1 MGETRGSDLLLVA
14 AQLGRRPTTPF
25 TVVAR
30 CPGGHPLAIRNRPFD
45 AEGRPFPTLFWLTC
59 VDAVRSVSRL
69 ESEGWIARLNE
80 RAERD
85 EDFAAALERAHDAY
99 AAERAA
105 DAGEVQI
112 EGGVGGTRR
121 GIKCLHAH
129 YANHLAGGDDPVGAW
144 VAGRVEPIHP
154 AERPG
159 RVAVVDLGTNSIRL
173 LVASAARQ
181 GSLEE
186 FARDMVITRIGAGV
200 DATAAIDPV
209 ALERTAAVLER
220 YAGRARALHA
230 GRVAVSATSAVR
242 DTSNRTDLEAAV
254 ERLTGE
260 PLRVIDGEREAALS
274 FAGATRGL
282 DAPSPFL
289 VIDVGGGST
298 ELALGTQAVT
308 AATSLRIGSVRLT
321 ERFVRSDPPSA
332 AELDA
337 IRAEV
342 RASLAEA
349 ARVVPAREAATL
361 VAVAGTATTMQGV
374 ALGLERWDPEA
385 THRTWMTL
393 DAARGVLDR
402 LTSMTI
408 DQRAAIPVMPA
419 GRADVITAGAVVLVE
434 AMATLGFDRALVSET
449 DILDGLA
456 FEILD
461 TR

>member
-14 AQLGRRPTTPF
+14 AQLGRQPTTPF

-30 CPGGHPLAIRNRPFD
+30 CPGGHPLVIRNRPFD

-59 VDAVRSVSRL
+59 ADAVRAVSRL

-80 RAERD
+80 RAEHD
-85 EDFAAALERAHDAY
+85 EDFAAALEHAHRAY
-99 AAERAA
+99 AVERARN
-105 DAGEVQI
+105 AGDVQM
-112 EGGVGGTRR
+112 EGGVGGTRH

-129 YANHLAGGDDPVGAW
+129 YANLLGGGDDPVGAW
-144 VAGRVEPIHP
+144 VAERVEPVH
-154 AERPG
+154 AEERPG
-159 RVAVVDLGTNSIRL
+159 RVAVVDLGTNSTRL
-173 LVASAARQ
+173 LVASAAAD

-200 DATAAIDPV
+200 DATGTIDRV
-209 ALERTAAVLER
+209 ALERTVAVLDR
-220 YAGRARALHA
+220 YARRARALHA
-230 GRVAVSATSAVR
+230 ERVAVSATSAVR
-242 DTSNRTDLEAAV
+242 DASNRGDLAAAV

-274 FAGATRGL
+274 FSGATRGL
-282 DAPSPFL
+282 DAPSPFV

-298 ELALGTQAVT
+298 ELALGTETVT

-321 ERFVRSDPPSA
+321 ERFVRSDPPTP
-332 AELDA
+332 AELGA
-337 IRAEV
+337 IRSEV
-342 RASLAEA
+342 RSSLAEA
-349 ARVVPAREAATL
+349 VRVVPVRDAATL
-361 VAVAGTATTMQGV
+361 VAVAGTATTMQGI
-374 ALGLERWDPEA
+374 ALGLRRWDPEA

-402 LTSMTI
+402 LASMTTAE
-408 DQRAAIPVMPA
+408 RAVIPVMPP
-419 GRADVITAGAVVLVE
+419 GREDVITAGAVVLVE
-434 AMATLGFDRALVSET
+434 AMAALGFDRALVSET

-456 FEILD
+456 FEILA